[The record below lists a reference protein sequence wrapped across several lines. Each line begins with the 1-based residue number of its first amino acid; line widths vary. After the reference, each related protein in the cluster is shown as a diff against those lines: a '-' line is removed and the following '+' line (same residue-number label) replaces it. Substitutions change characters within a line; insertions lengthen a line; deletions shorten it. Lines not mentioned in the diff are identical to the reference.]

1 MEIFKSTDPASQTE
15 SAAES
20 AQLFFAEMLGDPLAY
35 DRSTGAAAE
44 LCRKAEIDSLQD
56 LLVGDVTDSAQMVF
70 RLPSKPNRPT
80 LSPLNWTSRRVSFL
94 ACYDTPPALAKSRKA
109 NRVESVTLPRSLTG
123 GQTVIVCRQPCSRN

>member
-70 RLPSKPNRPT
+70 RLPSQPNRPT
-80 LSPLNWTSRRVSFL
+80 PK
-94 ACYDTPPALAKSRKA
+94 PAELDFAKSFVSRVLRHAARAGEVAKSEPRRK
-109 NRVESVTLPRSLTG
+109 RE
-123 GQTVIVCRQPCSRN
+123 ICRDH